1 MIDGVEAASAG
12 TAAEDAQRMAEQS
25 AAIAL
30 RFGASA
36 EDVTRHRARRL
47 EPPMIHEAD
56 LVLALTRDH
65 RQQILAL
72 VPGATRRTF
81 TVREFAHVSASM
93 PAVDAVAPGV
103 EERLRS
109 RVASAAAF
117 RGVVPSLRRVE
128 DADVIDPYRRSDAV
142 YEASAAQL
150 VPAVDAVSRFILKAA
165 GGPA

>member
-12 TAAEDAQRMAEQS
+12 TAAVDAERMAEQS
-25 AAIAL
+25 RAIAL

-36 EDVTRHRARRL
+36 KDVTAHRARPL
-47 EPPMIHEAD
+47 EPSMVHEAD

-65 RQQILAL
+65 RHEILAL
-72 VPGATRRTF
+72 VPAATRRTF
-81 TVREFAHVSASM
+81 TIREFAHVSASM
-93 PAVDAVAPGV
+93 PAVEAVGPGV

-150 VPAVDAVSRFILKAA
+150 VPAVDAVSRFILRTA
-165 GGPA
+165 GGPS